1 MKAKTCG
8 IRLVRP
14 LLFTLVLAGI
24 AARGDES
31 GVRVSLQSP
40 RERKPAPEFGLK
52 DSSGKVISVKDY
64 RGKVLVLDFWATWC
78 HGCKLEIPWF
88 SEFQPKYAG
97 NGLEVVGVSL
107 DNEGWTV
114 VRPFISSTKIPY
126 RIVLGDDAIAKKYGI
141 ENMPDTFLIDREGRI
156 AAAYTGLVDRKDV
169 EANIQQLLSKP

>member
-64 RGKVLVLDFWATWC
+64 RGKVLVLDFWATW
-78 HGCKLEIPWF
+78 
-88 SEFQPKYAG
+88 
-97 NGLEVVGVSL
+97 
-107 DNEGWTV
+107 
-114 VRPFISSTKIPY
+114 
-126 RIVLGDDAIAKKYGI
+126 
-141 ENMPDTFLIDREGRI
+141 
-156 AAAYTGLVDRKDV
+156 
-169 EANIQQLLSKP
+169 